1 MNAIHAYTLY
11 VARGERNSEKAIQL
25 LDMLPNIHAQ
35 VNVVD
40 VRKNQK
46 LPPWLKGVPTLYNA
60 RVGAPAQGTRALE
73 QLIDEDDAMSTTN
86 ASMPYRNATAPK
98 GRETMLPLPKKPSLG
113 GYGSID
119 DVPFGASDRGLHDSG
134 FGGMHEPSPPV
145 ENVAQPSLSAS
156 SMSSFST
163 VSGSGMEMADSSSKE
178 YAALRD
184 AVMKEA
190 LQERD
195 RTGAARF

>member
-1 MNAIHAYTLY
+1 MNAIDAYTLY
-11 VARGERNSEKAIQL
+11 VARGERNSEKAVQL
-25 LDMLPNIHAQ
+25 LDMLPNIHAR

-40 VRKNQK
+40 VYKTKN

-60 RVGAPAQGTRALE
+60 RVGAPAQGTKALE
-73 QLIDEDDAMSTTN
+73 QLIDEDDAMSTAN
-86 ASMPYRNATAPK
+86 AVPPYRNATAPK
-98 GRETMLPLPKKPSLG
+98 AREPLMPLPKKGDYG
-113 GYGSID
+113 GLD
-119 DVPFGASDRGLHDSG
+119 DLPFAASDRGSPDTG
-134 FGGMHEPSPPV
+134 FGAIHEPTPPI
-145 ENVAQPSLSAS
+145 ENVAQPSLGGS

-163 VSGSGMEMADSSSKE
+163 VSGSGMEMPDSSSKD

-195 RTGAARF
+195 RSGAARF